1 MACCIIKYD
10 KKNTQKPFTYMA
22 RKVGSN
28 EAVIGYVV
36 IEKPWYSPESMWKY
50 FIEYNDYRS
59 GGFCGGCI
67 DLGLKRVE
75 IQKDTIIPFNQL
87 AEIKLNQE
95 NGFDTKLEGDDLPGF
110 RTEIVIKAN
119 SRIPEDLWKW
129 WFATA
134 GIETLA
140 KYNRYGATVNCQ
152 EVPFKRDTE
161 KDIIAENMAKERNKL
176 FAAISNFWEENK
188 EEYKSIIVGLSGGEY
203 DYEVIEEVDGNVGF
217 THSLTAE
224 YFSTFE
230 DCCLDFVKEVNPD
243 DVAGFNTGTVRK
255 KVK

>member
-1 MACCIIKYD
+1 MDYCIIKYD
-10 KKNTQKPFTYMA
+10 KKNAQKPFTYMA

-28 EAVIGYVV
+28 EAVIGCVV
-36 IEKPWYSPESMWKY
+36 IEKPWCSPESMWKY

-95 NGFDTKLEGDDLPGF
+95 NGFDTKLEGDDLPGS

-140 KYNRYGATVNCQ
+140 KYNRYGATANCQ
-152 EVPFKRDTE
+152 EVPFERDTI

-217 THSLTAE
+217 THSLSAE
-224 YFSTFE
+224 YFATFE
-230 DCCLDFVKEVNPD
+230 ECCLDFVKEVNPD
-243 DVAGFNTGTVRK
+243 DVAGFNTCTVRK
-255 KVK
+255 KVE